1 MGRKRYMP
9 PILGN
14 IVSFCVSCGE
24 KMEDGWMACPKCG
37 TPKGGES
44 QKVVPQFAQQPIA
57 IQVLEPKS
65 KGIAFILNFLI
76 AGVGHMYLDN
86 IDRGLPVAI
95 ISTLCALILIG
106 IPVWLVLWIWM
117 LIDTNKQYEKYLQ
130 ANGFETTAI
139 VQTNQ

>member
-1 MGRKRYMP
+1 
-9 PILGN
+9 
-14 IVSFCVSCGE
+14 
-24 KMEDGWMACPKCG
+24 MACPKCG